1 MDLRRLRYFVAVAE
15 ELHFGRAAER
25 AHVVQSA
32 ISQQLKLLEDEL
44 GFTLIRR
51 SRQDVSLTLLG
62 EVFLPAAREILQRT
76 EEAVRRLKAS
86 ASGIVGRLSI
96 GFVDNVLWTLLSPII
111 RDFRERWPHVDL
123 KLIPMDRD
131 VQVEAI
137 AAGTVDIGIIPAPS
151 HLAAAVKTEVLI
163 SAPLMVALPSANVL
177 ALRPKVEMA
186 ELAAEPFVT
195 FPLQMNSRILDLLK
209 TACAGAGFA
218 PRVTQ
223 EGGQLHTLLSLVSAG
238 LGVTL
243 VPKWVAKLPQ
253 PGVVFRDLADFS
265 TPYELLLAWKDDE
278 PNPSAVTFR
287 EGHMMSCTWHS
298 AARRAPAGS
307 DLESRSRGH

>member
-1 MDLRRLRYFVAVAE
+1 MDLRRLRHFVAVAE

-96 GFVDNVLWTLLSPII
+96 GFVDNVLWTLLSPI

-177 ALRPKVEMA
+177 ALRSKVEMA

-195 FPLQMNSRILDLLK
+195 FPCK
-209 TACAGAGFA
+209 
-218 PRVTQ
+218 
-223 EGGQLHTLLSLVSAG
+223 
-238 LGVTL
+238 
-243 VPKWVAKLPQ
+243 
-253 PGVVFRDLADFS
+253 
-265 TPYELLLAWKDDE
+265 
-278 PNPSAVTFR
+278 
-287 EGHMMSCTWHS
+287 
-298 AARRAPAGS
+298 
-307 DLESRSRGH
+307 

>member
-25 AHVVQSA
+25 VHVVQSA
-32 ISQQLKLLEDEL
+32 VSQQLKLLEDEL
-44 GFTLIRR
+44 GFTLIKR

-62 EVFLPAAREILQRT
+62 EVFLPEAREILQRT
-76 EEAVRRLKAS
+76 DEAVRRLKAS
-86 ASGIVGRLSI
+86 ASGVVGRLSI

-137 AAGTVDIGIIPAPS
+137 AAGTVDIGIIPSPS

-177 ALRPKVEMA
+177 ALKTVVEMA
-186 ELAAEPFVT
+186 DLATEPFVT

-209 TACAGAGFA
+209 TACAGAGFT
-218 PRVTQ
+218 PRVAQ

-243 VPKWVAKLPQ
+243 VPKWVAQLPQ

-265 TPYELLLAWKDDE
+265 TPYELLLAWKGDE
-278 PNPSAVTFR
+278 PNPSTVTFR
-287 EGHMMSCTWHS
+287 EVAHDVVQLNQAGAS
-298 AARRAPAGS
+298 RAS
-307 DLESRSRGH
+307 NS